1 MPAFMIVYA
10 RVTDTERFD
19 CYVEAVGPCIAR
31 HGGRLIGRG
40 KPPLVLEGEFDWQT
54 VGLLEF
60 PSFGAARNFW
70 FSPEYSKIKALR
82 DGAAHF
88 QVVLVEPPA

>member
-10 RVTDTERFD
+10 RVTDAERFNA
-19 CYVEAVGPCIAR
+19 YVQAVGPLIAR

-40 KPPLVLEGEFDWQT
+40 NPPLVLEGAFDWQT

-60 PSFGAARNFW
+60 PTLDAARNFW
-70 FSPEYSKIKALR
+70 SSPEYSKVKTLR
-82 DGAAHF
+82 DGAAEF
-88 QVVLVEPPA
+88 QAVLVEQPA